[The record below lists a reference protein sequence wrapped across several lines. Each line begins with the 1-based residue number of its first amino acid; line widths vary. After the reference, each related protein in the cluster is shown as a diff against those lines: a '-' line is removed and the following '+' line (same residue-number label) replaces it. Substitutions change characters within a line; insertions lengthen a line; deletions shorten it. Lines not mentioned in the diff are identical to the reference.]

1 MKKDPK
7 TPDNRFESATKR
19 TRGSA
24 NAGAFPFRLN
34 FLPRPS
40 KLGIKGVIP
49 PSGQQIIAEGWQG
62 VFRHAVLE
70 AMPVGELADLA
81 KPV

>member
-1 MKKDPK
+1 LKKDPK
-7 TPDNRFESATKR
+7 TPDDRFESATKR

-40 KLGIKGVIP
+40 ELGINGLKSLGRD
-49 PSGQQIIAEGWQG
+49 W
-62 VFRHAVLE
+62 
-70 AMPVGELADLA
+70 
-81 KPV
+81 

>member
-1 MKKDPK
+1 MIHVVEFRKI
-7 TPDNRFESATKR
+7 
-19 TRGSA
+19 
-24 NAGAFPFRLN
+24 AFSTLFQ
-34 FLPRPS
+34 
-40 KLGIKGVIP
+40 GVIP